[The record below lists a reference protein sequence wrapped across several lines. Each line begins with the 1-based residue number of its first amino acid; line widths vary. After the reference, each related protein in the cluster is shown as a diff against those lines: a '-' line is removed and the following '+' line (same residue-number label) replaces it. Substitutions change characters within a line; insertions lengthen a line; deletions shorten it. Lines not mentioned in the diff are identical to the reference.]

1 MTRPTVVVTAEEKK
15 RKYTN
20 ATRYCTS
27 LLRPER
33 KATNKVYHVARVN
46 AFLKQAKK
54 NVVVRK
60 ANKKHIITLALKKA
74 CNELQLIRNDE
85 GEVEYVPSSPCYCP

>member
-1 MTRPTVVVTAEEKK
+1 MTRPIVVVTAEEKK
-15 RKYTN
+15 KYTN

-33 KATNKVYHVARVN
+33 KATNKVYVARVS

-60 ANKKHIITLALKKA
+60 ANKKHFITLALKKA